1 MSRLSYLVF
10 SGIVA
15 VAFAAQVSLGSQG
28 SQRPQGSAAAPG
40 AQSLPAVTVYKSP
53 TCGCCS
59 NWIEHMR
66 ANGFAVTAHDVE
78 DVGAVKT
85 KYGVPPEAGSCH
97 TSLIDGYVVEG
108 HVPADTVKRLL
119 RERPKVA
126 GIAVPGMPVGSP
138 GMEVPGRA
146 ADSYTIVAFEKSGK
160 YTVYER
166 R

>member
-1 MSRLSYLVF
+1 MSRLYYLGL

-15 VAFAAQVSLGSQG
+15 VAFAAQVSLDSQS
-28 SQRPQGSAAAPG
+28 SQRPQAAPA
-40 AQSLPAVTVYKSP
+40 AQGQNLPAVTVYKSA

-66 ANGFAVTAHDVE
+66 ANGFMVTSHDVE

-97 TSLIDGYVVEG
+97 TSLVDGYVVEG
-108 HVPADTVKRLL
+108 HVPADTIKRLL

-138 GMEVPGRA
+138 GMEVPGRP